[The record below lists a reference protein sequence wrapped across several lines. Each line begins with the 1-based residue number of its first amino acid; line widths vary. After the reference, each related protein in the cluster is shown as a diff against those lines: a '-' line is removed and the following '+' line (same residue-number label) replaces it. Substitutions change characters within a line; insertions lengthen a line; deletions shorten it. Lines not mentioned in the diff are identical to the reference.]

1 MIPDHADFS
10 DMLAHWAAER
20 PDAADARM
28 LAELVRTD
36 RHNHRRVAGDSV
48 AAEGLKVLAR
58 AHQTLIWDRSRAVA
72 RLRSSLREYF
82 PAALTTFPVLDDRDA
97 LAVLVRAPTPD
108 LAKRLSLAKI
118 GSALRAGGRKRNIDI
133 RAAQIAEG
141 SH

>member
-1 MIPDHADFS
+1 MGGQ
-10 DMLAHWAAER
+10 LGLER
-20 PDAADARM
+20 RDLGVERRDDRDLGPRCARARTLM
-28 LAELVRTD
+28 ASARSLSPATRRWLWRSVRTSS
-36 RHNHRRVAGDSV
+36 ASI
-48 AAEGLKVLAR
+48 LA
-58 AHQTLIWDRSRAVA
+58 S
-72 RLRSSLREYF
+72 
-82 PAALTTFPVLDDRDA
+82 AALTTFPDLDDRDA